1 MAVRA
6 RDIGDAPRVD
16 EQRLVAFAVALA
28 AAVVGIDGTAARLGS
43 ASLELSNSRTL
54 EQCGTAAWIRC
65 DAAPAV

>member
-6 RDIGDAPRVD
+6 RDIGDEPGID

-65 DAAPAV
+65 DDATAV